1 MRRMHKKGALELS
14 INAIVIVILAMTLL
28 GLGLGFVRKMFTD
41 IGDTTSQV
49 QGQMK
54 EQILDDLRRG
64 DKRLSFPSARLD
76 VESGKEELIVIGIKN
91 TEPTTLNFKF
101 LIEEVIGG
109 DELPIPIVSDPS
121 LNTGGTGDTKVIQA
135 FFWDDSAQ
143 VLTAGESNVYV
154 ITLKADRTASGT
166 KLFKMKVMDIEGTD
180 DTSDDSEYISKTF
193 FVRYI

>member
-1 MRRMHKKGALELS
+1 MMRRMYKKGALELS

-41 IGDTTSQV
+41 IGDTTTQV
-49 QGQMK
+49 QSQMK

-76 VESGKEELIVIGIKN
+76 VESGKEELIVVGVKN
-91 TEPTTLNFKF
+91 TEPLTLNFKF
-101 LIEEVIGG
+101 YIEEVIGG
-109 DELPIPIVSDPS
+109 DNAPIPIVSDPTLATNS
-121 LNTGGTGDTKVIQA
+121 ANPQV

-166 KLFKMKVMDIEGTD
+166 KLFKMKIEDLD
-180 DTSDDSEYISKTF
+180 DPGSEYVSKTF
-193 FVRYI
+193 FVRFV